1 MYEVAIGYIVGS
13 AASLLIF
20 QRWIRERIITGTL
33 DMLIEED
40 YVRSWID
47 DDGVVQLSKLNE
59 GMTADISPEAWS
71 RFEKLMDEIAKE
83 KAEDESP

>member
-40 YVRSWID
+40 YVRSWTD
-47 DDGVVQLSKLNE
+47 EDGVVQLSKLNE
-59 GMTADISPEAWS
+59 GMTADISPEAW
-71 RFEKLMDEIAKE
+71 RQFEQLMDEVAKE
-83 KAEDESP
+83 KEEDESP

>member
-33 DMLIEED
+33 DMLIAED

-71 RFEKLMDEIAKE
+71 RFEKLMDEIAKDE
-83 KAEDESP
+83 QGEDEE

>member
-20 QRWIRERIITGTL
+20 HGWIKERIITKTL
-33 DMLIEED
+33 DMLISED

-59 GMTADISPEAWS
+59 GMTANISPEAWS
-71 RFEKLMDEIAKE
+71 RFEKLMDEIDADEEEE
-83 KAEDESP
+83 KGE

>member
-20 QRWIRERIITGTL
+20 HGWIKERIITKTL
-33 DMLIEED
+33 DMLISED

-59 GMTADISPEAWS
+59 GMTANISPEAWS
-71 RFEKLMDEIAKE
+71 RFEKLMDEIA
-83 KAEDESP
+83 EDEEEKEGE

>member
-20 QRWIRERIITGTL
+20 HGWIKERIITKTL
-33 DMLIEED
+33 DMLISED

-59 GMTADISPEAWS
+59 GMTANISPEAWS
-71 RFEKLMDEIAKE
+71 RFEKLMDEIT
-83 KAEDESP
+83 EDEEEKEGE